1 MQLVI
6 FGGGRWAQEIC
17 KEANKLSI
25 LKKIIIISNNNKI
38 NKNIL
43 KKKLF

>member
-17 KEANKLSI
+17 KEAAKF
-25 LKKIIIISNNNKI
+25 KIITEIILITKKNK
-38 NKNIL
+38 KN
-43 KKKLF
+43 